1 MTLLRMPLA
10 LVGTTVI
17 IVLMGVAVLAPTLA
31 PYDPRELAGPSL
43 QPPSA
48 EHLLGTNNIGQDIF
62 SQLVWGARQS
72 LAIALGAA
80 ALAMGLGV
88 LVGMVAG
95 LLGGL
100 VEEAAMRVIDVFLA
114 VPSLPL
120 LVLVA
125 AFAGASRT
133 VLIIVIGLLRWPEIG
148 RIVRS
153 QTLTL
158 RRRGFIDSARGF
170 GGGAR
175 YVIRRHLVPAVTP
188 IIVAGFV
195 ATAGQ
200 AVLMES
206 GLAFL
211 GLADPTAVS
220 WGLILNEAL
229 VFPGLYFTSL
239 WVWWVLPAGFAITL
253 TVLGFTFLGVGLEPV
268 LNRRW
273 KRAA

>member
-1 MTLLRMPLA
+1 MKLLRMPLA

-17 IVLMGVAVLAPTLA
+17 ILLMAVAVLAPTLA

-48 EHLLGTNNIGQDIF
+48 EHLLSTNNIGQDIF

-100 VEEAAMRVIDVFLA
+100 VEEVAMRVIDVFLA

-175 YVIRRHLVPAVTP
+175 YVIRRHLVPGVAP
-188 IIVAGFV
+188 IIVVGFV

>member
-17 IVLMGVAVLAPTLA
+17 IVLMAVAVLAPTLA

-80 ALAMGLGV
+80 ALAMALGV

-95 LLGGL
+95 LLGDL
-100 VEEAAMRVIDVFLA
+100 VEEVAMRVIDVFLA

-120 LVLVA
+120 LVLIA

-175 YVIRRHLVPAVTP
+175 YVIRRHLVPAVAP

-229 VFPGLYFTSL
+229 VIPGLYFTSL

-273 KRAA
+273 KRTA